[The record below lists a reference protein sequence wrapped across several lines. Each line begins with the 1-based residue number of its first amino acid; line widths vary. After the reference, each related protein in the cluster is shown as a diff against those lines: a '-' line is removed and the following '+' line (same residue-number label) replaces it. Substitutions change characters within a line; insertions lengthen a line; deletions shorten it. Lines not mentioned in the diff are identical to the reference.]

1 MPPST
6 HRVEGWHDPSQV
18 AAMAREKFM
27 QAATTLTRISSGTGP
42 FVDERAAYIHATIAL
57 GDVESGLALMRRHL
71 FSKKGP

>member
-1 MPPST
+1 MT
-6 HRVEGWHDPSQV
+6 PSQV

-42 FVDERAAYIHATIAL
+42 FVDERAVYIQHHATIAL
-57 GDVESGLALMRRHL
+57 GDVEGGLALMRRHL